1 MGYIKIHCHYC
12 GGTWEVYKK
21 LLDVDAAR
29 ACPHCFKSIDSQTWK
44 RQVVPA
50 FHALDDANRELFK
63 DTTGYRVPLFEVDYI
78 ADTIFANAKKG
89 VSEE

>member
-1 MGYIKIHCHYC
+1 M
-12 GGTWEVYKK
+12 
-21 LLDVDAAR
+21 DAAR
-29 ACPHCFKSIDSQTWK
+29 ACPHCFKSIDSQTWE

>member
-1 MGYIKIHCHYC
+1 M
-12 GGTWEVYKK
+12 
-21 LLDVDAAR
+21 DAAR

-44 RQVVPA
+44 RQAVPA

-89 VSEE
+89 YFTGRHLKMY